1 LFPETGAGED
11 VAAPKPAAGVEA
23 PVFEAGT
30 AGTLNSGFGAAG
42 ADVGVAATSGGA
54 TPKGLGLTGL
64 FPAAFDDG
72 GKKDGTFGALPVV
85 GEVDEDGPP
94 RPIPKGLGA
103 ETDALGG
110 LKPPGAAAAGVVAV
124 GDGTEKLEGVG
135 VEVAAGVGDAD
146 VTVDSDFSLPSL
158 ILLMLSAS
166 KSCFSHLEKLFP

>member
-1 LFPETGAGED
+1 VFK
-11 VAAPKPAAGVEA
+11 AA
-23 PVFEAGT
+23 T

-42 ADVGVAATSGGA
+42 AGVDVAATSGGA

-72 GKKDGTFGALPVV
+72 GKKDGTFGTLPTA

-103 ETDALGG
+103 EADALGG
-110 LKPPGAAAAGVVAV
+110 LKPPGAAAAEVSAV
-124 GDGTEKLEGVG
+124 GDGTEKLGGVG
-135 VEVAAGVGDAD
+135 VEVAAGVGDGDA
-146 VTVDSDFSLPSL
+146 TVGCDFSLPSL

-166 KSCFSHLEKLFP
+166 KSCFSHLEKLLP